1 MRGQPLLAVSAP
13 FLVLAC
19 STQQAPQQPAA
30 SGPRVVAQQQ
40 PTGAARNMLH
50 ASNQPPLQPN
60 PLTKLPL
67 GAVRPAG
74 WLQEQ
79 LRLQNAGFHGHLT
92 QISKFLK
99 KDGNAWLSPT
109 GEGDHGWEEVPY
121 WLKGFLDCAYLLGD
135 EAQIAEA
142 KVWIEGALASQRED
156 GYFGPRSA
164 KSTVSSTAGKYDLWP
179 NMVMLSCLQS
189 YYEATGD
196 ARVIELMRRYFRW
209 QLTVPE
215 AEFLPP
221 YWQQQRGG
229 DNLWSVYWFY
239 NRTGEAWVL
248 ELADKI
254 HRHTANWTAGVPD
267 WHNVN
272 MTQAFGSPA
281 FHAMQSGNADELAAP
296 ERNWQA
302 IRARFGQVPGGL
314 FGGDEN
320 CRVGFADPRQAI
332 ESCGMVEAM
341 FTCERLLQVTGD
353 AIWADRCEDV
363 AFNSLPAAMTAD
375 LRALRYLTAP
385 NQPLADGAEKAPG
398 IENGG
403 PMFLMN
409 PWLHRCCQHNVGHGW
424 PYFVEHLWMAAPD
437 DGLAAPLYAPCEVTT
452 KVRGGNT
459 VRIVETTRYPFR
471 ETIEFDVET
480 ADSVAFPLFL
490 RVPGWCAE
498 PSLAI
503 DGSAVPVAARAGGW
517 LRLDHTFRRGTTR
530 ITLRLPM
537 AVTVRH
543 WPQNQGSVSI
553 ERGPLTYSLAIG
565 EAAERAGGTDEWPAH
580 ALRPTTPWNYGLEL
594 PTTQA
599 PIEVRERPWP
609 AHDRPWT
616 PTGAPI
622 ELRARGARIDN
633 WQLDPTGLVQKL
645 QPSPVRSDAPR
656 EDLRLLPMGA
666 QRLRISSF
674 PVLGSGADAQPWRQ
688 APESW
693 SWQIAASHC
702 FRYDT
707 LHALRDGE
715 VPPDPAPARFPR
727 FSWWDR
733 QGSVET
739 VQYEFPA
746 ARQVAKV
753 QVYWFHDQPGGG
765 CALPAS
771 WVVLTKDGDR
781 WQPVEAA
788 GPYGTG
794 SGGFQTVEFT
804 PVTTT
809 GIRLQVQLQ
818 QGKSGG
824 IYEWRVE

>member
-1 MRGQPLLAVSAP
+1 MRGHPLLALSAP
-13 FLVLAC
+13 LLVLAC
-19 STQQAPQQPAA
+19 STQPQPQPQPAPT
-30 SGPRVVAQQQ
+30 PRALAQDR
-40 PTGAARNMLH
+40 PTGEAGNTLY
-50 ASNQPPLQPN
+50 ASNRPPLLPN

-74 WLQEQ
+74 WLHKQ
-79 LRLQNAGFHGHLT
+79 LELQNAGFHGHLT

-99 KDGNAWLSPT
+99 KEGNAWLSPT

-135 EAQIAEA
+135 EAQIREA
-142 KVWIEGALASQRED
+142 RIWIEGALQSQRPD
-156 GYFGPRSA
+156 GYFGPANA
-164 KSTVSSTAGKYDLWP
+164 KATVSSTAGKYDLWP

-189 YYEATGD
+189 YHEATGD
-196 ARVIELMRRYFRW
+196 ERVLELMRRYFRW
-209 QLTVPE
+209 QLTVPD

-229 DNLWSVYWFY
+229 DNLWSVLWFF
-239 NRTGEAWVL
+239 NRTREEWVL

-254 HRHTANWTAGVPD
+254 HRRTANWTAGVPD

-272 MTQAFGSPA
+272 MAQAFGSPA
-281 FHAMQSGNADELAAP
+281 FHAMRSGSAEEFAAP
-296 ERNWQA
+296 ERNWGA
-302 IRARFGQVPGGL
+302 IRTAFGQVPGGM

-320 CRVGFADPRQAI
+320 CRVGFTDPRQAI

-353 AIWADRCEDV
+353 TVWADRCEDV

-385 NQPLADGAEKAPG
+385 NQPLADGADKAPG
-398 IENGG
+398 VENSG
-403 PMFLMN
+403 PMYLMN

-437 DGLAAPLYAPCEVTT
+437 DGLAAPLYGPCEVRA
-452 KVRGGNT
+452 KVRGG
-459 VRIVETTRYPFR
+459 VDVHIVESTMYPFR
-471 ETIEFDVET
+471 DAIEFTVE
-480 ADSVAFPLFL
+480 APRQVGFPLFL
-490 RVPGWCAE
+490 RVPGWCASPALE
-498 PSLAI
+498 I
-503 DGSAVPVAARAGGW
+503 DGAPAATAAKAGGW
-517 LRLDHTFRRGTTR
+517 LRLDHTFRQGATK

-537 AVTVRH
+537 VVTLRRWH
-543 WPQNQGSVSI
+543 WNQGSVSVD
-553 ERGPLTYSLAIG
+553 RGPLTYSLAIG
-565 EAAERAGGTDEWPAH
+565 ERAERAGGTDEWPAH
-580 ALRPTTPWNYGLEL
+580 TLSPTTPWNYGLEL
-594 PTTQA
+594 PTAQA
-599 PIEVRERPWP
+599 PIEATERPWP
-609 AHDRPWT
+609 DDGMPWT
-616 PTGAPI
+616 PAGAPV
-622 ELRARGARIDN
+622 ELRARGARIDG

-645 QPSPVRSDAPR
+645 QPSPVRTDAPR
-656 EDLRLLPMGA
+656 ETLRLLPMGA

-674 PVLGSGADAQPWRQ
+674 PVLGDRPGARPWAP

-693 SWQIAASHC
+693 SWKVSASHC

-715 VPPDPAPARFPR
+715 VPTEPAPARFPR

-733 QGSVET
+733 KGTVET

-746 ARQVAKV
+746 AREVSKV
-753 QVYWFHDQPGGG
+753 HVHWFHDQPGGG
-765 CALPAS
+765 CAAPAS
-771 WVVLTKDGDR
+771 WIVLAQDGDR
-781 WQPVEAA
+781 WQPVDAK

-794 SGGFQTVEFT
+794 TGTFQTVEFT
-804 PVTTT
+804 PISTT

-818 QGKSGG
+818 DGKSGG
-824 IYEWRVE
+824 IYELRVE